1 MKKWRYTCLIALIFI
16 SSLAFASPMNNT
28 SFPKEIRDLIQKE
41 EALDGFVMLTA
52 DKDTLLGI
60 PKDLSLVVLSKGE
73 CCVLYI
79 ARETDAGWITEAYS
93 RKSLYPTKAMNE
105 GIELT
110 KIDSQRFEIGWPGE
124 IYRFYA
130 GGTDHYSW
138 LYQAVFQTDK
148 GECIAQREEN
158 SPGMRL
164 VCGEDAVIWNID
176 EYKQQTW
183 RNFNPLLFPKG
194 IEAVEQNNILLALL
208 PESIYSGNNIS
219 IKQLNK
225 SIHLY
230 NCPSK
235 NSKEMDVSQF
245 FQQDSFI
252 YYGNTDDK
260 WYFIGCQNGLENACL
275 GYISQKDFHLSKR
288 EKNITSFSFF
298 NERLVAQ
305 TDTWI
310 TLDPYLSQKKYK
322 EIPAGTKMIGLNG
335 FDADYVYVEVEI
347 DGDNVR
353 GFVPMQ
359 NLDIYTNP

>member
-1 MKKWRYTCLIALIFI
+1 MIKKVICICLIAVILIPGI
-16 SSLAFASPMNNT
+16 ACALSLDNT
-28 SFPKEIRDLIQKE
+28 YLPEEIRLLIQKE
-41 EALDGFVMLTA
+41 ETLNGFELITADDDTLRGFPTDISLVMLA
-52 DKDTLLGI
+52 
-60 PKDLSLVVLSKGE
+60 KGE
-73 CCVLYI
+73 CCVLFV
-79 ARETDAGWITEAYS
+79 ARETDAGWITQACS

-105 GIELT
+105 GIKLT
-110 KIDSQRFEIGWPGE
+110 KNDSHRFEVSWPGE
-124 IYRFYA
+124 TYCFYA

-138 LYQAVFQTDK
+138 LYQAILQTDK
-148 GECIAQREEN
+148 GECIAQREEDG
-158 SPGMRL
+158 PGMRF
-164 VCGEDAVIWNID
+164 VCGEDNVIWNID

-194 IEAVEQNNILLALL
+194 IDAVEQDNILLTLL
-208 PESIYSGNNIS
+208 PESIYSGKNIS
-219 IKQLNK
+219 IKKLSK
-225 SIHLY
+225 STHLY

-235 NSKEMDVSQF
+235 KSKEMDVSQL
-245 FQQDSFI
+245 FQQDTFI

-260 WYFIGCQNGLENACL
+260 WYFIGYQNGLENACL

-288 EKNITSFSFF
+288 ERNITSFSFF
-298 NERLVAQ
+298 NEQLVAK

-310 TLDPYLSQKKYK
+310 TLDPYLSQEKYK

-359 NLDIYTNP
+359 NLDTY